1 MNLEDFKKQ
10 IEHPIRWGK
19 DFDEEMAIKATI
31 QRTLRLALKY
41 PELVKEYLETLPKAT
56 MDNK

>member
-19 DFDEEMAIKATI
+19 DFDEEISPLDLLTVKTCVSKIAKNINKNFI
-31 QRTLRLALKY
+31 CFFKKI
-41 PELVKEYLETLPKAT
+41 LV
-56 MDNK
+56 